1 MFAPLSGTV
10 EDPATGSAN
19 AALAA
24 LLLALGSGN
33 EARFEI
39 AQGVEMGRPSRLLA
53 AARRTAD
60 GVRTTVGGG
69 CVQVLRGE
77 AILD

>member
-1 MFAPLSGTV
+1 MFAPLSGTI

-24 LLLALGSGN
+24 FLLSLGREN

-39 AQGVEMGRPSRLLA
+39 AQGVEMGRPSLLLA
-53 AARRTAD
+53 SARRATD
-60 GVRTTVGGG
+60 GIRAAVGGG

-77 AILD
+77 AVLD